1 VLTIDGSF
9 GEGGGQILRS
19 ALTLAGV
26 TGRPC
31 RIDKIRA
38 RRPKSGLMH
47 QHLTAVHAAAR
58 ICDAQLN
65 GAAIGSAR
73 LTFEPKA
80 VRSGEYEFSVG
91 TAGSTTLVLQT
102 VLLPLL
108 TAGGPSRIVLQG
120 GTHNPFAPPFDFLEK
135 TWLPFINRMG
145 PTVRARLERPGFY
158 PAGGGRLVVEIEPA
172 DRLKG
177 FELLERGSPTQRNAR
192 AVVANLPRH
201 IAERETALIRQRLE
215 WPAEAVEI
223 VELSDPPGPGNVVMI
238 SLGYEHVTKVF
249 TAFGE
254 RKRSA
259 EAVADDAVRQCQGY
273 LTHSAPAGEH
283 LTDQLLLPL
292 ALAGAGAFRST
303 GLSPHAETNLHV
315 IRQFLDLPIAT
326 APDDDGG
333 VRVQIGFGG
342 SRVSRVWV
350 R

>member
-1 VLTIDGSF
+1 MLTIDGSF

-19 ALTLAGV
+19 AITLSVV

-38 RRPKSGLMH
+38 RRPKSGLMR
-47 QHLTAVHAAAR
+47 QHLTAVQAAAS

-80 VRSGEYEFSVG
+80 VRAGEYEFSVG

-120 GTHNPFAPPFDFLEK
+120 GTHNPFAPPFGFLEK
-135 TWLPFINRMG
+135 TWLPLINRMG

-158 PAGGGRLVVEIEPA
+158 PAGGGQIVVEIEPA
-172 DRLKG
+172 GRLRG
-177 FELLERGSPTQRNAR
+177 FELLERGAPTQSNAR
-192 AVVANLPRH
+192 AIVANLPRH
-201 IAERETALIRQRLE
+201 IAEREAALICRRLN

-238 SLGYEHVTKVF
+238 SLEYERVTEVF

-254 RKRSA
+254 RARPA
-259 EAVADDAVRQCQGY
+259 ESVADDAVRQCRAY
-273 LTHSAPAGEH
+273 LAHSAPAGEH

-292 ALAGAGAFRST
+292 AVAGTGTFRSA
-303 GLSPHAETNLHV
+303 GLSSHAETNLHI
-315 IRQFLDLPIAT
+315 IRQFLDVPITTSPGGA
-326 APDDDGG
+326 AG
-333 VRVQIGFGG
+333 VRVRIG
-342 SRVSRVWV
+342 
-350 R
+350 